1 MRIAL
6 LSDIHGNLQALRSCL
21 DDACEKGATQFVF
34 LGDFVGYGADPGGV
48 IDLVAQHV
56 AEGAFAVRGNHDEA
70 IYGSSSYMNE
80 MAMCAIKYA
89 QQVLTP
95 EQILFL
101 RNLPMIAREN
111 SCCFVHASAA
121 SPDKYPYVDSPS
133 AAQRCAEA
141 SDLPHTFCGHVH
153 EQRLYFAVPGRRMNV
168 FRPMPGVSVPVPAH
182 RRWVALVGSVG
193 QPRDGNPQAAYAIFD
208 IERVAITFCRVPYDH
223 HAAAARIREVG
234 LPESIAFRVESGI

>member
-21 DDACEKGATQFVF
+21 DDACEKGATRFVF

-70 IYGSSSYMNE
+70 IYRSSSYMNE

-153 EQRLYFAVPGRRMNV
+153 EQRLYFAVPGRHMNV

-208 IERVAITFCRVPYDH
+208 IEQVAITFCRVPYDH